1 MSMGN
6 PGWNPGA
13 DALRA
18 QQEANRLQQESA
30 RRMAADATRIA
41 QENARIGW
49 VNARPRRTS
58 PAGVIARL
66 FGVLV
71 VLAVLVAMAVFA
83 GHELNQRAGVPAP
96 TTNQGC
102 PSGALFC
109 P

>member
-1 MSMGN
+1 MGT

-30 RRMAADATRIA
+30 RRMAADASRMA

-49 VNARPRRTS
+49 VNAQSRRTS
-58 PAGVIARL
+58 SAPGWLARL

-71 VLAVLVAMAVFA
+71 VLLVVAGMALFA
-83 GHELNQRAGVPAP
+83 RHAFEQQANLPAP
-96 TTNQGC
+96 GGDQPCLTGPDCT
-102 PSGALFC
+102 P
-109 P
+109 